1 MNGSNMRKV
10 QTSSTDKLCKH
21 ESCKVLF
28 ERVNQFHLSLKSF
41 EDTKKRNTF
50 EFKYYCIIKFVY
62 VYQVTPNLTW
72 MFDV

>member
-10 QTSSTDKLCKH
+10 QTPSTDKLCKH

-41 EDTKKRNTF
+41 EDTKIAQYF
-50 EFKYYCIIKFVY
+50 
-62 VYQVTPNLTW
+62 
-72 MFDV
+72 